1 MLIFGT
7 YIIWPFH
14 DYSRPESYGLPHAKN
29 FYINSVGDIRLGTW
43 YIPPKGFWKQL
54 ERHSSREPE
63 AWMFQD
69 RRPVIIYY
77 HGHANCRACD
87 YRIGLYRAL
96 SQSEKLDAHVF
107 AIDYRGFGD
116 STKLLPDREGVLH
129 DATVA
134 FDYVRKLLKNDES
147 RILIWG
153 HSLGTAVVM
162 QLAEAFTELKRNPMG
177 VILEAP
183 FNSLVEASLEWPLGK
198 PYKYFPGIST
208 IFGTLRDDDETFFES
223 EQLAGSVRL
232 PMLIMHSPD
241 DALVPYSLGVK
252 LFERL
257 RVLCPVQPRFYKV
270 NDTYGPGHRYIH
282 LDPGVQSAVADFI
295 QSFNKPVPDKRAD
308 RIITK
313 LQTPEEILTHD
324 FSGDETG
331 LGASTETGSTPLT
344 YK

>member
-1 MLIFGT
+1 MFFLLFFFIHWMVLQFC
-7 YIIWPFH
+7 
-14 DYSRPESYGLPHAKN
+14 
-29 FYINSVGDIRLGTW
+29 
-43 YIPPKGFWKQL
+43 PPVRF
-54 ERHSSREPE
+54 
-63 AWMFQD
+63 F
-69 RRPVIIYY
+69 
-77 HGHANCRACD
+77 
-87 YRIGLYRAL
+87 
-96 SQSEKLDAHVF
+96 
-107 AIDYRGFGD
+107 
-116 STKLLPDREGVLH
+116 VL
-129 DATVA
+129 V
-134 FDYVRKLLKNDES
+134 K
-147 RILIWG
+147 
-153 HSLGTAVVM
+153 
-162 QLAEAFTELKRNPMG
+162 TELRLAYV
-177 VILEAP
+177 VI
-183 FNSLVEASLEWPLGK
+183 
-198 PYKYFPGIST
+198 YKVIDSFFYRFAGIST

-308 RIITK
+308 RIIKK